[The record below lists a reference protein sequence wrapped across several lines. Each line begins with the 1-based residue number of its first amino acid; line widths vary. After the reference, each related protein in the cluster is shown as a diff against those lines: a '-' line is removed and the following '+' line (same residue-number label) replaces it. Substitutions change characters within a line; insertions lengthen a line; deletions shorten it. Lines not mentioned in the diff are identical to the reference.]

1 MRERRDAALE
11 TLRRWGVALA
21 LLCFVVIQGA
31 VLGHVAG
38 VDVLA
43 PDHDRSACAFC
54 AANDRAAPPA
64 AAAEP
69 IKPAIVFADAEA
81 PRPLPA
87 LRAIDLAA
95 LPPARGP
102 PAL

>member
-1 MRERRDAALE
+1 MRERRDTALG
-11 TLRRWGVALA
+11 TLRRWGAALA

-31 VLGHVAG
+31 ALAHLAG

-54 AANDRAAPPA
+54 TANDRAAPPPV
-64 AAAEP
+64 AAEP
-69 IKPAIVFADAEA
+69 IEPAIVFADAEA

-102 PAL
+102 PIL